1 VGDIMALQESCK
13 DGGIIRA
20 NDVHWPTSNGKF
32 MNYSRFKTEWLAYW
46 QAYHNFVR
54 DYLMA
59 KSLREK
65 CVWEEVRKR
74 ISNVEDLTEISD
86 TLDRCYERKEKHMSK
101 ELKPITE
108 LRKYKMADCAQP
120 SGNSTFYLG
129 PPLRVLKL

>member
-1 VGDIMALQESCK
+1 MQVG
-13 DGGIIRA
+13 GGYHGLAGILRRWGQIRA

-74 ISNVEDLTEISD
+74 ISNVEDLTEILD
-86 TLDRCYERKEKHMSK
+86 TLDKCYERPESICPK
-101 ELKPITE
+101 
-108 LRKYKMADCAQP
+108 
-120 SGNSTFYLG
+120 N
-129 PPLRVLKL
+129 